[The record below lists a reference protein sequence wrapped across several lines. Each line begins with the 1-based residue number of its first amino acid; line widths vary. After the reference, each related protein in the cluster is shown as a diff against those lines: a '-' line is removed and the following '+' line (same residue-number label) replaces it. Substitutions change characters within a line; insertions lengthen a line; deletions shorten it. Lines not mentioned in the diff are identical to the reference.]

1 MLRQGNQ
8 RFFQLRD
15 HHWRLGAQHLLYER
29 DLFVMLRWCWGAGID
44 PVSLTDAVFPPA
56 HTSQLPHTLHVMH
69 HTIKTKTSTSPELFA
84 RLDVPGGHDETL
96 VIVGAAR
103 LQRRRPV
110 DRKQRAGKP
119 LTCAIWL
126 EFGLVRAVELGSP
139 GDVPSVFRIIERRA
153 RVVTTCRGVSS
164 SR

>member
-8 RFFQLRD
+8 RFFQP
-15 HHWRLGAQHLLYER
+15 RLHAQHLHYER
-29 DLFVMLRWCWGAGID
+29 DLFVMLRRSWGARIG

-69 HTIKTKTSTSPELFA
+69 HTINTKTSTSPELLA
-84 RLDVPGGHDETL
+84 RSDIPRGRDETL

-110 DRKQRAGKP
+110 DCKQRAGKP
-119 LTCAIWL
+119 LTCALWL